1 VTNISGEECYQILFK
16 VQREEKE
23 TLHLP
28 GFLRL
33 YIRCDDF
40 TLKMIERWSF
50 SAGNPP
56 QPKVELVHGYQ
67 RGPLDVTEWQFFPFG
82 FSVFSNDP
90 GRRNISIHG
99 CSQRKEV
106 TRIVIEGKEVEA
118 LKITLEK
125 NAFHNS
131 VIEQTWVRGKPWAY
145 IILMVRRNIRQSWLQ
160 SEVVEY
166 GQMMYR
172 KH

>member
-1 VTNISGEECYQILFK
+1 LFK

-40 TLKMIERWSF
+40 TLKRIERWSF

-67 RGPLDVTEWQFFPFG
+67 RGPLDVTRWQFFPFG

-99 CSQRKEV
+99 CSQREEV
-106 TRIVIEGKEVEA
+106 IRIVIEGKEVEA
-118 LKITLEK
+118 LKITLKKKNEAWGEK
-125 NAFHNS
+125 G
-131 VIEQTWVRGKPWAY
+131 VIEQTWVRGKPW
-145 IILMVRRNIRQSWLQ
+145 W
-160 SEVVEY
+160 VECIY
-166 GQMMYR
+166 YLDGEKEYTG
-172 KH
+172 KLVTK